1 MSAAANPGRR
11 TWLVVL
17 FWAEVVLAAAS
28 AVLAVA
34 TAIHPDWIESLTG
47 LDPDG
52 GSGSAEW
59 VVTLLLAVAA
69 VALAVGARFTRSAL
83 YPALAERR

>member
-1 MSAAANPGRR
+1 MRPAANPARR
-11 TWLVVL
+11 TGLVVL
-17 FWAEVVLAAAS
+17 FWAEVVLAVAS

-47 LDPDG
+47 LDPDA

-59 VVTLLLAVAA
+59 AVTLVLALIAA
-69 VALAVGARFTRSAL
+69 GLAAGATVTRAAQR
-83 YPALAERR
+83 PRAEAE

>member
-1 MSAAANPGRR
+1 MKSGGVHPDRR
-11 TWLVVL
+11 TWLLVL

-28 AVLAVA
+28 AVLAMT

-47 LDPDG
+47 LDPDA

-59 VVTLLLAVAA
+59 AVTLILALVA

-83 YPALAERR
+83 RPAHR